1 MMEVG
6 IAWVGSGGV
15 PRDRGGRD
23 EVVIRPS
30 AMLSAALWV
39 WG

>member
-15 PRDRGGRD
+15 PRDSGGRD
-23 EVVIRPS
+23 EVAYRTS
-30 AMLSAALWV
+30 AMLSA
-39 WG
+39 GGG